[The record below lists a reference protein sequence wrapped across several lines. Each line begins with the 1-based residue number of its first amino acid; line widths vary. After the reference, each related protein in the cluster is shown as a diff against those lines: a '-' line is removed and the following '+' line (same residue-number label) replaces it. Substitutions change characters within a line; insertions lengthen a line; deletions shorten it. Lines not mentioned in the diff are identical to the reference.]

1 MFLTKF
7 GLRRSI
13 AFQKVYTS
21 FLAQSVPQCTNAGM
35 ISMSFRQFSTNP
47 DKKSEADKEATS
59 KPEGKVDEKENQQK
73 AESTTSDDSD
83 EEVTLKAKEIKSL
96 LKEQDDEI
104 EMLRKKLENARQQ
117 YQYQLAENDN
127 TVKRYKDEIEKTKE
141 FAISKF
147 AKDLLEVRDNLQ
159 LAVNHA
165 QKTKIETV
173 DDLEKVKLD
182 FENLFNGLKM
192 TSTVFDNTMKRFKVE
207 EYNPEGEAFNP
218 NYHEAMFVVED
229 QTKEPN
235 TICVVLQSG
244 WKIGDRVLRASKV
257 GCVKRK

>member
-21 FLAQSVPQCTNAGM
+21 FLAQGVPQCTNAGVM
-35 ISMSFRQFSTNP
+35 PMSYRNFSTNQ
-47 DKKSEADKEATS
+47 DKKSDSDKETATKS
-59 KPEGKVDEKENQQK
+59 DEKVEDKEQQK
-73 AESTTSDDSD
+73 QESTTSDDSD

-96 LKEQDDEI
+96 LKDQDDEI

-159 LAVNHA
+159 MAIDHA
-165 QKTKIETV
+165 QKSKIESV

-192 TSTVFDNTMKRFKVE
+192 TSTVFDKTMQRFKVE
-207 EYNPEGEAFNP
+207 EYHPEGQPFNP
-218 NYHEAMFVVED
+218 NLHEAVFVVED
-229 QTKEPN
+229 LTKEPN
-235 TICVVLQSG
+235 TICTVLQSG

-257 GCVKRK
+257 GCVKRR